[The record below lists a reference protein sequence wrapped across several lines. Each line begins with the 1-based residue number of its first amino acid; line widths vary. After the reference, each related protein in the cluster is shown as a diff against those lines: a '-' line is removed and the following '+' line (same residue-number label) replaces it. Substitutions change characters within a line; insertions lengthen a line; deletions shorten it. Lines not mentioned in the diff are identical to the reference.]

1 MSLSRRVLLK
11 AGAVVAGSI
20 GGGLLLRSAKGQTPD
35 YLRPP
40 GAGDED
46 EFLAR
51 CIRCAQCIEICPTQV
66 LHPAGADS
74 AIAIGTPYLVARD
87 KPCDLCQGRKEL
99 KCVAACPTDALQEI
113 QDRRQVR
120 MGVAVIDTKTCL
132 PFVGVSCN
140 ACWHACPYPREAIT
154 FDARGRPVVVEDTCV
169 GCGLCEYACLT
180 ERPAIR
186 VKTHRQLH
194 REESSS

>member
-1 MSLSRRVLLK
+1 MSLSRRVFLK
-11 AGAVVAGSI
+11 AGGVVAGSI
-20 GGGLLLRSAKGQTPD
+20 GGGLLLRGTKQQTPE

-51 CIRCAQCIEICPTQV
+51 CIRCAQCVEVCPTQV
-66 LHPAGADS
+66 LRPAGADS

-87 KPCDLCQGRKEL
+87 KPCNLCQGEEEL
-99 KCVAACPTDALQEI
+99 KCIAACPTDALQELSH
-113 QDRRQVR
+113 RRDVR
-120 MGVAVIDTKTCL
+120 MGVAAIDTEICL
-132 PFVGVSCN
+132 PFVGVSCK
-140 ACWHACPYPREAIT
+140 ACWHACPFPREAIT
-154 FDARGRPVVVEDTCV
+154 FDTRGRPIVVEDACV

-186 VKTHRQLH
+186 VKTHRQLR
-194 REESSS
+194 RERSP